1 MATLIKVNLL
11 IISIILFE
19 FAWLHAAKAE
29 EKYDYECPSVA
40 GAAVEAGYS
49 LKAFDN
55 DLWELSKDENSA
67 FYILENPEVCSYKI
81 FANIIR
87 DDDLDLSAFI
97 NKWHK
102 EKLIGKIY
110 KEENGYVFQNS
121 VLLPYASEEL
131 LEINMSVFDITASVL
146 LDEIDEHLT
155 NISLKEKED
164 KTDIKGNWFKAY
176 IEACF
181 HAEKECEQFEDMY
194 GPYQTRA
201 ECFERTKEMISGVRE
216 LLGDGEFGYKCERS
230 EQSI

>member
-164 KTDIKGNWFKAY
+164 KTDIKGNWLKAY

-194 GPYQTRA
+194 GP
-201 ECFERTKEMISGVRE
+201 
-216 LLGDGEFGYKCERS
+216 
-230 EQSI
+230 

>member
-1 MATLIKVNLL
+1 MATFIKVNLL

-19 FAWLHAAKAE
+19 FAWLYEAKADE
-29 EKYDYECPSVA
+29 TIDYECPSVA

-55 DLWELSKDENSA
+55 DLWELSKNENGA

-87 DDDLDLSAFI
+87 DDDLDLSDFI
-97 NKWHK
+97 TEWHK

-110 KEENGYVFQNS
+110 KEDNGYVFQNS
-121 VLLPYASEEL
+121 VLLPYANEKL
-131 LEINMSVFDITASVL
+131 LEININVFDITASVL

-155 NISLKEKED
+155 NISLTEKED
-164 KTDIKGNWFKAY
+164 KTDKEGKWFKAY
-176 IEACF
+176 IKTCVDS
-181 HAEKECEQFEDMY
+181 EDSCKTYADTY
-194 GPYQTRA
+194 GPYKTHA
-201 ECFERTKEMISGVRE
+201 ECLERTKEMQRAIADFITVTVKSWS
-216 LLGDGEFGYKCERS
+216 KC

>member
-55 DLWELSKDENSA
+55 DLWELSKNKDRA

-81 FANIIR
+81 FANILSE
-87 DDDLDLSAFI
+87 DDLDLSDFI
-97 NKWHK
+97 EEWHK
-102 EKLIGKIY
+102 QTFLGKIY
-110 KEENGYVFQNS
+110 KNDNGYVFQNS

-131 LEINMSVFDITASVL
+131 LEINIVVFDRTASNL
-146 LDEIDEHLT
+146 LEEIDTHLT
-155 NISLKEKED
+155 NTSLIEKED
-164 KTDIKGNWFKAY
+164 KTNMKGNWFKAY
-176 IEACF
+176 IKACF
-181 HAEKECEQFEDMY
+181 YAENECEQFEDIY

-201 ECFERTKEMISGVRE
+201 ECFERTKEMIKGVRE
-216 LLGDGEFGYKCERS
+216 VA
-230 EQSI
+230 